1 MSIEKPDLFP
11 NVPDLEYIKHTWPK
25 DRTFEFPLVEPDN
38 IKGGPVL
45 ALVNDLQQELSKAWR
60 GNEVRALDEQ
70 GNEYQFTLIEEE
82 ESVTYLKLEKIEK

>member
-1 MSIEKPDLFP
+1 M
-11 NVPDLEYIKHTWPK
+11 
-25 DRTFEFPLVEPDN
+25 LV
-38 IKGGPVL
+38 
-45 ALVNDLQQELSKAWR
+45 LVNDLQQELNKAWR